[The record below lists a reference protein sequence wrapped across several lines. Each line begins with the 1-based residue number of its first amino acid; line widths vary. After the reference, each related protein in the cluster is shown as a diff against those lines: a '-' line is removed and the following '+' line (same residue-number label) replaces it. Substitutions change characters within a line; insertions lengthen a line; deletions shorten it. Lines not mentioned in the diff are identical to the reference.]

1 MKLAEALIERKAL
14 KEKIARLRA
23 RLAENAKVQEGDQP
37 QEDPRA
43 LLREVDDALRELH
56 ALIVRINAT
65 NIRTP
70 LSDGMRITL
79 MQAIAERDVLALKRA
94 VLQQVVD
101 AATVTRERGFAITR
115 SEIKFRPT
123 VEVAELQKDIDALA
137 KEYREL
143 DTRIQTRNFET
154 ELAEG

>member
-1 MKLAEALIERKAL
+1 
-14 KEKIARLRA
+14 
-23 RLAENAKVQEGDQP
+23 
-37 QEDPRA
+37 
-43 LLREVDDALRELH
+43 
-56 ALIVRINAT
+56 
-65 NIRTP
+65 
-70 LSDGMRITL
+70 
-79 MQAIAERDVLALKRA
+79 
-94 VLQQVVD
+94 VD

>member
-14 KEKIARLRA
+14 KEKIARLRE
-23 RLAENAKVQEGDQP
+23 RLVENAKVQEGDLP

-43 LLREVDDALRELH
+43 LLAELDS
-56 ALIVRINAT
+56 AAADLKRLTTQINAT

-70 LSDGMRITL
+70 LRPDGTETL
-79 MQAIAERDVLALKRA
+79 MDAVAQRDILALKRNI
-94 VLQQVVD
+94 LQQLVG
-101 AATVTRERGFAITR
+101 AATISRERGFAVTR

-123 VEVAELQKDIDALA
+123 VDVAALQKDIDALA

-143 DTRIQTRNFET
+143 DTLIQTRNFET
-154 ELAEG
+154 ELLE

>member
-70 LSDGMRITL
+70 LSDGITL